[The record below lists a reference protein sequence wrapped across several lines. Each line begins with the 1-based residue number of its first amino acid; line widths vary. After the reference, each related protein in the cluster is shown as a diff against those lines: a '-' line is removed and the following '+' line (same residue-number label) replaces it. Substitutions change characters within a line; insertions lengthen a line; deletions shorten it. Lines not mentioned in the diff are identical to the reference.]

1 MISIHRK
8 CNWTTAAFAAL
19 AFLALSTV
27 PTRVTAQE
35 VTEQNVAERI
45 ATMKTAQDHEA
56 IAAFFK
62 AQAAAAGEQVKIH
75 EAMLA
80 SWKKSISGHS
90 LVTMTQH
97 CEGLIASYKK
107 LQKDNEA
114 LAEAHE
120 KMAKAA
126 AGK

>member
-1 MISIHRK
+1 MISIRRTG
-8 CNWTTAAFAAL
+8 NWKGVAFAAL

-27 PTRVTAQE
+27 PVAATAQE

-45 ATMKTAQDHEA
+45 ATMKTKQDHEA

-62 AQAAAAGEQVKIH
+62 AQAAKAGEEVKTH

-80 SWKKSISGHS
+80 SWKKSIMGHS

-107 LQKDNEA
+107 LQKDYEA
-114 LAEAHE
+114 MAAEHL
-120 KMAKAA
+120 KMAQAA